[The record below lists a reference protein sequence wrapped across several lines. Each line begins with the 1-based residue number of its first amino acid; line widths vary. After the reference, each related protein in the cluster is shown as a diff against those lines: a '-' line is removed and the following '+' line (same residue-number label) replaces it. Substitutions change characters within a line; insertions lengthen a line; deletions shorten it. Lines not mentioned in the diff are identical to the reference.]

1 MKTSSIRGLGRW
13 LSGALILVVVAL
25 AGWWVGRQGAVPAP
39 AVQTRADAPATLQDP
54 SQWTIA
60 QGEEATRR
68 HLSEGLKAG
77 DQDPVTG
84 RRILNY
90 HDPMVP
96 GRNFE
101 APGKS
106 PFMDMMLVPRY
117 AGAEGS
123 DSGSVSVSPRI
134 QQNLGL
140 RTVAVTEGRLR
151 SQVLAVGN
159 IAWNQREQTLMS
171 ARALGFVERVH
182 VRAELERVSRG
193 APLLDLYV
201 PEWVA
206 VQEDYLATT
215 RMQGPGADVL
225 REGALAR
232 MRQAGLSAEQID
244 AVVRAGRVQARV
256 TLRAPHA
263 GFVSELMVREGATAT
278 PGLPLLRLQGT
289 RQVWAEAE
297 VPESQAAGLRV
308 GMAVSATT
316 PALPGETLKGELQA
330 LLPALDPTTRT
341 QRARLVLDNPQGR
354 LVAGQLV
361 QMRLQPDEGEA
372 RLLLPS
378 DALIRTGR
386 RNVVMLAEDGGRFR
400 PAEVEVG
407 READGQVEILSG
419 LQANQRVVRSGQF
432 LIDSEAS
439 LRGLQARLNQEA
451 PPPGPT
457 TPTAAAAL
465 THRTEARVT
474 ALKPGLVTLDHPPI
488 ASLKWPA
495 MVMDFQLPPP
505 QRLPRDLA
513 VGERVQVE
521 FREQEGELPRIVE
534 LQRLAPGAPR

>member
-13 LSGALILVVVAL
+13 LCGALILVVVAL
-25 AGWWVGRQGAVPAP
+25 AGWWVGRQGTVPAP
-39 AVQTRADAPATLQDP
+39 GAETRADALATLQDP

-117 AGAEGS
+117 TSTEGS

-171 ARALGFVERVH
+171 ARALGFVERLH

-215 RMQGPGADVL
+215 RMQGPGADAL

-263 GFVSELMVREGATAT
+263 GFVSELLVREGATVT

-372 RLLLPS
+372 RLLMPS

-407 READGQVEILSG
+407 READGQVEIMSG
-419 LQANQRVVRSGQF
+419 LQAGQNVVRSGQF

-451 PPPGPT
+451 PPSGPT
-457 TPTAAAAL
+457 TPAAAATL

-495 MVMDFQLPPP
+495 MVMDFQLPLPE
-505 QRLPRDLA
+505 RLPRDLA

>member
-1 MKTSSIRGLGRW
+1 MKTLSIRVLARW
-13 LSGALILVVVAL
+13 LSGALILVAVAL
-25 AGWWVGRQGAVPAP
+25 AGWWVGRQGAVLAP
-39 AVQTRADAPATLQDP
+39 GAQTRADAPAALQDP

-68 HLSEGLKAG
+68 HLREGLKAG
-77 DQDPVTG
+77 DTDPVTG

-96 GRNFE
+96 GRQFE

-117 AGAEGS
+117 TGAEGG

-151 SQVLAVGN
+151 PQVLAVGN
-159 IAWNQREQTLMS
+159 IAWNQREQTLLS
-171 ARALGFVERVH
+171 ARALGFVERLH

-232 MRQAGLSAEQID
+232 MRQAGLSAEQVD
-244 AVVRAGRVQARV
+244 AVVRAGRVQALV

-263 GFVSELMVREGATAT
+263 GFVSDLLVREGATVT

-308 GMAVSATT
+308 GMAVSVTT
-316 PALPGETLKGELQA
+316 PALPGETLKGKLQA
-330 LLPALDPTTRT
+330 LLPSLDPTTRT

-361 QMRLQPDEGEA
+361 QMRLQPDEGEV
-372 RLLLPS
+372 RPLLPS

-400 PAEVEVG
+400 PVEVEVG

-419 LQANQRVVRSGQF
+419 LQAGQNVVRSGQF

-439 LRGLQARLNQEA
+439 LRGLQARLNHEA
-451 PPPGPT
+451 PPSGAS
-457 TPTAAAAL
+457 AAAVP

-474 ALKPGLVTLDHPPI
+474 ALKLGLVTLDHPPI

-505 QRLPRDLA
+505 ERLPRDLA

>member
-1 MKTSSIRGLGRW
+1 MKTLSIRSLARW
-13 LSGALILVVVAL
+13 LSGALLVAL
-25 AGWWVGRQGAVPAP
+25 VALTGWWIGRHGAAP
-39 AVQTRADAPATLQDP
+39 ATDGETRIGARDTLQDP
-54 SQWTIA
+54 GLWTIA

-68 HLSEGLKAG
+68 HLREGLKAG

-96 GRNFE
+96 GKNFE
-101 APGKS
+101 APAKS

-123 DSGSVSVSPRI
+123 DGGSVSVSPRV

-151 SQVLAVGN
+151 TEVLAVGN
-159 IAWNQREQTLMS
+159 IAWNQREQTLLS
-171 ARALGFVERVH
+171 ARALGFVERLH
-182 VRAELERVSRG
+182 VRAEMDRVARG

-201 PEWVA
+201 PDWVA
-206 VQEDYLATT
+206 VQEDYLAAT
-215 RMQGPGADVL
+215 RMQGPGSDVL

-232 MRQAGLSAEQID
+232 MRQAGLSLEQID
-244 AVVRAGRVQARV
+244 AVVRDGRVQARM

-263 GFVSELMVREGATAT
+263 GFVSELMVREGATVT
-278 PGLPLLRLQGT
+278 PGLPLLRVQGT

-297 VPESQAAGLRV
+297 VPESQAAGLRA
-308 GMAVSATT
+308 GMAVIATT
-316 PALPGETLKGELQA
+316 PALPGETLEGTLQA
-330 LLPALDPTTRT
+330 LLPALEPTTRT
-341 QRARLVLDNPQGR
+341 QRARLVLDNPRDR

-361 QMRLQPDEGEA
+361 QMRFRSDEGET

-386 RNVVMLAEDGGRFR
+386 RSVVMLSEDGGRFR
-400 PAEVEVG
+400 PVQVLEG
-407 READGQVEILSG
+407 READGQVEVLAG
-419 LQANQRVVRSGQF
+419 LRVGQRVVRSGQF

-439 LRGLQARLNQEA
+439 LRGLQARLEQEA
-451 PPPGPT
+451 PSGPAA
-457 TPTAAAAL
+457 TPL
-465 THRTEARVT
+465 HRTEAHIT

-488 ASLKWPA
+488 ASLQWPA

-505 QRLPRDLA
+505 ERLPRDLA

-534 LQRLAPGAPR
+534 LRRLTPGAPR